1 MSKKEQVVKDYF
13 EGARTDYLSVKYGL
27 SLDDVKGIQHE
38 ACKDRNERLIEK
50 PIIKRKDIGLVS
62 KENGAFDIPTI
73 LPSVAIDYFSGEI
86 SFEQARR
93 KLIKAN
99 HWVANSSEDELL
111 AELKNALIG
120 AEKYYEYIIKEM

>member
-1 MSKKEQVVKDYF
+1 MLNKEQIIKEYY
-13 EGARTDYLSVKYGL
+13 EGARTDYLSAKYGL
-27 SLDDVKGIQHE
+27 SLVDVKAIQRE

-50 PIIKRKDIGLVS
+50 PFIKRKDIGLAF

-73 LPSVAIDYFSGEI
+73 LPSVAIYYFSGEI

-99 HWVANSSEDELL
+99 HWVANSSDDEML
-111 AELKNALIG
+111 AELKSALIG
-120 AEKYYEYIIKEM
+120 AEKYYEYL

>member
-1 MSKKEQVVKDYF
+1 MVNKEQIIKDYY

-27 SLDDVKGIQHE
+27 SLDDVKAIQRE
-38 ACKDRNERLIEK
+38 ACKDRNEKLIEK
-50 PIIKRKDIGLVS
+50 PIIKRKDIGLS
-62 KENGAFDIPTI
+62 FKENGAFDIPTI
-73 LPSVAIDYFSGEI
+73 LPGVAIDYFSGEI

-120 AEKYYEYIIKEM
+120 AEQYYEYL